1 MQNMRLWILLLPL
14 IFLSFSLQSQDGA
27 TIRGNVFD
35 NESGDP
41 ISFGNVFIEELARGA
56 NTDLDGFFNFS
67 ELEAGTYTLVFTY
80 LGYDSTVVEV
90 NLRRNDIEYL
100 RVFMSPSG
108 VTLGEVD
115 VSARRDQS
123 QTQVQVS
130 RLQVSPSELRALPST
145 GGDSDLAQYL
155 PVLPG
160 VVFTGDQGGQLY
172 IRGGSPVQNRV
183 LLDGMTIYNPFHS
196 IGFYS
201 VFDTETIQN
210 VDVYTGGFGAQY
222 GGRTSA
228 VIDVRTRDGN
238 MRRNAGMVSVS
249 PFQARFLLEGPI
261 KKMTPRGD
269 EGSISFML
277 SGKTSYLDQTSKNIY
292 SYASDSLGLPFSFT
306 DLYGK
311 VTFLGANGSKASLF
325 GFNHQDRVDY
335 PGIASVDWNS
345 YGGGARIS
353 IIPANSNL
361 IIGSTLAFS
370 EYEIEMVEGDEPPR
384 RNAIS
389 GFDIG
394 LDFTYF
400 GATSEI
406 RYGFNVHGL
415 STDFTFRNPVGIT
428 FSQTTNNTEIS
439 AFFNVNQKWGDAII
453 EPGVRLHY
461 YASINALSL
470 EPRLGSKWNVT
481 DDFRL
486 KAAGGLYS
494 QNLISTINERD
505 IVNLFNG
512 FLSATGE
519 TIYEP
524 GSTTREADSRL
535 QKAWHIGGGFELD
548 LMNNFLELN
557 VEPYYKHF
565 DRIINI
571 NRNKLR
577 PGDPNYVTETGNA
590 YGLDISAAYDRN
602 DLYIWATYSLAYV
615 DRDDGFQTY
624 PTNFDRRHNANLLVT
639 YSFGGE
645 KQWEAGARWNL
656 GSGFPFTR
664 IRAFFG
670 DLQFDRSNEFDV
682 ITGNPEVRPIF
693 EEELNAGR
701 LPYYHRL
708 DLSLKRFVKLT
719 NNIDLEL
726 TASVTNAYDRENIF
740 YFDVVELERVDQLPI
755 LPSISAQFSF

>member
-1 MQNMRLWILLLPL
+1 MQNMRHWILFIPL
-14 IFLSFSLQSQDGA
+14 ILLSFSLQSQDGA

-35 NESGDP
+35 SQSGDP
-41 ISFGNVFIEELARGA
+41 ISFGNVFIEELTRGA

-80 LGYDSTVVEV
+80 LGYDSSVVEV

-100 RVFMSPSG
+100 RVFMDPSG

-115 VSARRDQS
+115 VSARRDQA

-130 RLQVSPSELRALPST
+130 RLQVSPSDLRALPST
-145 GGDSDLAQYL
+145 GGDPDLAQYL

-238 MRRNAGMVSVS
+238 MRRNSGMVSVS
-249 PFQARFLLEGPI
+249 PFQSRFLLEGPI

-277 SGKTSYLDQTSKNIY
+277 SGKTSYLDRTSKNIY

-311 VTFLGANGSKASLF
+311 LTFLGANGSKVSLF

-415 STDFTFRNPVGIT
+415 STDFSFRNPVGIT

-461 YASINALSL
+461 YASINALSF
-470 EPRLGSKWNVT
+470 EPRLGAKWNVT

-486 KAAGGLYS
+486 KAAGGIYS

-557 VEPYYKHF
+557 VEPYYKRF
-565 DRIINI
+565 DRIVNI

-577 PGDPNYVTETGNA
+577 PGDPNYVSETGNA

-602 DLYIWATYSLAYV
+602 NLYIWATYSLAYV

-639 YSFGGE
+639 YRFGGE
-645 KQWEAGARWNL
+645 NQWEAGARWNL

-670 DLQFDRSNEFDV
+670 DYRFDRPSEFDV
-682 ITGNPEVRPIF
+682 VSGNPEVRPIF

-755 LPSISAQFSF
+755 LPSISAKFSF